1 MRSRKIALLLASG
14 VLFAQTS
21 RDLVLHIEVNLVQV
35 DAVVTDSKGRPVTDL
50 TAADFEI
57 RQDGKLQTIKNFS
70 YIDTSEGTAHITPPR
85 STRKNSKDAPL
96 PPPVDLK
103 PGDVRRTFAIVVD
116 DLGIAWENFP
126 TLKKALR
133 EFVERDKQPNDLVAI
148 LKTGGGMG
156 VFQQFTTDPKELLAA
171 IDHLQYNFTFSRRG
185 IESFRSLGTPGAPR
199 NPELGFA
206 SRIGTMQAITATIR
220 GLNNLPGRKVMLVI
234 SESLAMLQDDRYVE
248 QIGDHAN
255 RASVVIYGLDPR
267 GLPTLQLTAADNTG
281 NLTPQQIS
289 QVPFDRA
296 TRYFESQ
303 SGLYYLAQQTG
314 GLFFHDNNDLGG
326 GVRKV
331 SADSSGYYLIGYQP
345 DADTFRSRTR
355 QSVFR
360 KLQVRVKR
368 KGLHV
373 RSRAGFFSV
382 PTRPPDPTRIPIK
395 LRTRQGQIESAFDS
409 PFSSEAIHVRL
420 TGRFVEGADRGLW
433 IQGLLH
439 IEAKDLKFAQQPDG
453 KYHAAAEIVTMVNGD
468 VLPKPDYHSDIV
480 NMQLDP
486 RTYEA
491 AMRQGITCTIQR
503 HLDKPGFYQLK
514 VVLRDNDSQQIG
526 SASQFIEVPDLSK
539 RLLTLSG
546 IVMSGE
552 NDKTTPA
559 NPQQGATPQV
569 ADDDRGTGPAVRIF
583 SHGSKVLFGYQI
595 LNASLSDR
603 NQPDISVETRVFHD
617 GKEVY
622 AGAPTPLDFNG
633 QTDMTQLAAAN
644 ELTLGS
650 GMEPGEYVL
659 QVIVTDNLAPKK
671 TAIATQSTDF
681 EILADR
687 SR

>member
-1 MRSRKIALLLASG
+1 MPPRRIALLLISG

-70 YIDTSEGTAHITPPR
+70 YIDTSEGAAHITPPR
-85 STRKNSKDAPL
+85 SARNSSKDVPL
-96 PPPVDLK
+96 PPAVDLK
-103 PGDVRRTFAIVVD
+103 PADVRRTFAIVVD

-126 TLKKALR
+126 ALKKALR

-156 VFQQFTTDPKELLAA
+156 VFQQFTTDPRELLAA
-171 IDHLQYNFTFSRRG
+171 IDHLQYNFTFSRKG
-185 IESFRSLGTPGAPR
+185 IESFPSLNPLHAPR
-199 NPELGFA
+199 NTALGLA
-206 SRIGTMQAITATIR
+206 SRIGTMQAITAVIH
-220 GLNNLPGRKVMLVI
+220 GLNNLPGRKIMLVV

-248 QIGDHAN
+248 QIGDRAN
-255 RASVVIYGLDPR
+255 RASVVIYGIDPR

-281 NLTPQQIS
+281 NLTQQQIS

-296 TRYFESQ
+296 TRYFASQ

-314 GLFFHDNNDLGG
+314 GLFFHDNNDLGA

-345 DADTFRSRTR
+345 DADTFRSPTR
-355 QSVFR
+355 QSIFR

-373 RSRAGFFSV
+373 RSRAGFFSI
-382 PTRPPDPTRIPIK
+382 PTQPPDPTRIPIK

-420 TGRFVEGADRGLW
+420 TGLFVEGADRGNW
-433 IQGLLH
+433 IQGWLH
-439 IEAKDLKFAQQPDG
+439 IEAKDLKFTQQPDG

-468 VLPKPDYHSDIV
+468 VLPKPDYDSDIV
-480 NMQLDP
+480 NMQFDP

-491 AMRQGITCTIQR
+491 ATRNGITCTIHR
-503 HLDKPGFYQLK
+503 RLDKPGFYQLK
-514 VVLRDNDSQQIG
+514 VVLRDNDSEQIG
-526 SASQFIEVPDLSK
+526 SASQFIEVPDLSN

-546 IVMSGE
+546 IMMSGE
-552 NDKTTPA
+552 NDKTAPA
-559 NPQQGATPQV
+559 NPQQAATPQV
-569 ADDDRGTGPAVRIF
+569 ADYDPGSGPAVRIF
-583 SHGSKVLFGYQI
+583 RQGSKVLFGYQI
-595 LNASLSDR
+595 LNARLSDQ
-603 NQPDISVETRVFHD
+603 NQPDMTLETRVFHD
-617 GKEVY
+617 GKEIY
-622 AGAPTPLDFNG
+622 AGAPAPFNFNG
-633 QTDMTQLAAAN
+633 QTDMAQLAAEN

-650 GMEPGEYVL
+650 DMEPGAYVL
-659 QVIVTDNLAPKK
+659 QVIVTDNLAPKRI
-671 TAIATQSTDF
+671 AIATQSTDF
-681 EILADR
+681 EIR
-687 SR
+687 R